1 MTTSIN
7 QKSLFSG
14 PHIVR
19 WPEKYKP
26 VVDYLINGIEVSKN
40 ENSLFEYNVNVICFA
55 ASVGIKIGNRIPF
68 SGEKLLEIHTDTFNN
83 NELGVWIFLTSLMSD
98 TENPN
103 IELLRNSETENN
115 AVKIFQELAF
125 AGLHYLN
132 ERFTN
137 ESIHTPYFFVQKI
150 IGELNNKSNDVVVIN
165 DIEPN
170 IW

>member
-14 PHIVR
+14 SHIVR

-26 VVDYLINGIEVSKN
+26 VVDYLINGIEVVKN
-40 ENSLFEYNVNVICFA
+40 ENSLFEYNVNVLCFA
-55 ASVGIKIGNRIPF
+55 AGIGIRTSKRIPF
-68 SGEKLLEIHTDTFNN
+68 TGEKLLEIHTDTFNN
-83 NELGVWIFLTSLMSD
+83 NELGVWIFLISLMMD
-98 TENPN
+98 MENPD
-103 IELLRNSETENN
+103 IELLRNSESENN
-115 AVKIFQELAF
+115 AVKIFQEFAF
-125 AGLHYLN
+125 GGLHYLN
-132 ERFTN
+132 ERFSN

-150 IGELNNKSNDVVVIN
+150 IGDLNDISKDVSVIN